1 MVKLPGVSP
10 EGVTSPIVPTLAAA
24 WPSRVQIWRTKE
36 ATEVFP
42 LVPVTA
48 TIVAGWRE

>member
-1 MVKLPGVSP
+1 MP
-10 EGVTSPIVPTLAAA
+10 TVPMLAADRPNTA
-24 WPSRVQIWRTKE
+24 HIWRTKD

-48 TIVAGWRE
+48 TMMSGCGA